1 MSDNSDWKGRRIG
14 PYEVGE
20 RYLDVP
26 EDEGRLYEA
35 RHTETGEPALVV
47 MPGTGEAWR
56 THTPWS
62 TQTTSF
68 TDPECLVFHPEQA
81 TQTKTPTI
89 HELTLGHMRVAGAL
103 ASLDDRPDAQAHF
116 TREARPSARHQWM
129 RWGAACA
136 GAAVAVGFALMLWP
150 RAPEQTSREV
160 DEWVQAAHKEPM
172 HFTGRQDAL
181 PIIGYA
187 MPEKPFKEQATPP
200 CIPVTE
206 VEIRGGCWTPHRLD
220 APCPPGAAEYQ
231 GRCYIPVKK
240 KDPEPRSVEP

>member
-26 EDEGRLYEA
+26 EDEGQLYEA
-35 RHTETGEPALVV
+35 HHVETGEPALVV

-56 THTPWS
+56 TRTPWS
-62 TQTTSF
+62 AQTTSF
-68 TDPECLVFHPEQA
+68 TEPECLVLHPERA
-81 TQTKTPTI
+81 AQTKTPSI

-103 ASLDDRPDAQAHF
+103 ASLDGQPDAQAHF
-116 TREARPSARHQWM
+116 TREFRPPARRQGM

-136 GAAVAVGFALMLWP
+136 GVAVVAGLALMLWP
-150 RAPEQTSREV
+150 RAPVQTSREV
-160 DEWVQAAHKEPM
+160 SERIQAALKEPT
-172 HFTGRQDAL
+172 HFADRQDSP

-200 CIPVTE
+200 CIPVAE
-206 VEIRGGCWTPHRLD
+206 VEIRGGCWVPHKLD
-220 APCPPGAAEYQ
+220 APCPSGSAEYQ
-231 GRCYIPVKK
+231 GHCYYPVKK
-240 KDPEPRSVEP
+240 KDPQPRSVEP